1 MLHKAGFRLAR
12 EEHYVDEASLRYLA
26 QMRLAERFR
35 KFPNEDLAT
44 IESLLLAVK
53 D

>member
-1 MLHKAGFRLAR
+1 VLHKAGFRLAR

-35 KFPNEDLAT
+35 KFSNEDLAT
-44 IESLLLAVK
+44 IDSLLLAVEE
-53 D
+53 